1 MSLDPAF
8 IELNQA
14 STDRMRALVER
25 LSDAQLQHPVGGHWT
40 VSIALAHI
48 AFWER
53 RALQALDLTERDG
66 AVNWP
71 ALDIFVND
79 LSLPLWATI
88 PPRAAATIAL
98 DSAAALDARLAAFPP
113 ALLEQLY
120 AISPRLITRAFHRNE
135 HLDEIDEALGQA
147 QPAAAPVTAV
157 DRGFVA
163 LNRAASQRLR
173 AFAER
178 LSDDELRRP
187 VGQHWTVAILLAH
200 LAFTDGRALWVLDAT
215 QRARRAVN
223 PDYGVFVND
232 ISLPFWAAV
241 PARQAAN
248 LAIETAEAADA
259 RLEAYPADLL
269 ALIHADY
276 PRYIFRARHRNEHLD
291 EAEAALKG
299 KDEG

>member
-1 MSLDPAF
+1 MSLDRSF
-8 IELNQA
+8 VELNRTA
-14 STDRMRALVER
+14 TERLRALAGR
-25 LSDAQLQHPVGGHWT
+25 LSDEQLQHPVGGHWT
-40 VSIALAHI
+40 VAIALAHI

-71 ALDIFVND
+71 SLDIFIND
-79 LSLPLWATI
+79 LSLPLWAAM
-88 PPRAAATIAL
+88 PPRAAADLAVV
-98 DSAAALDARLAAFPP
+98 SAAALDARLAAFPP
-113 ALLEQLY
+113 ALLEQLR
-120 AISPRLITRAFHRNE
+120 AISPRLIVRAYHRNE
-135 HLDEIDEALGQA
+135 HLDEIEAALA
-147 QPAAAPVTAV
+147 LARPAAAPLTAV
-157 DRGFVA
+157 DRAFA
-163 LNRAASQRLR
+163 DHNRAATQRLR
-173 AFAER
+173 LFAER
-178 LSDDELRRP
+178 LSDDDLRRP

-232 ISLPFWAAV
+232 ISLPFWAAI
-241 PARQAAN
+241 PPRQAAN

-269 ALIHADY
+269 ALIHAEY

-291 EAEAALKG
+291 EAEAALKA
-299 KDEG
+299 